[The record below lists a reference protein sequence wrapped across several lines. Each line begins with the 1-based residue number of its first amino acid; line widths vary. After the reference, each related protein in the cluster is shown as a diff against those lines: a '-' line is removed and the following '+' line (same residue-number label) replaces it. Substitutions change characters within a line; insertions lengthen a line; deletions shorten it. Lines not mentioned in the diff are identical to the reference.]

1 MEIRERDLG
10 ENSGDQQ
17 EISERSM
24 RDAWRS
30 VGDQRRAVFNQ
41 GEIRERRGEIRDCS
55 ARDE

>member
-41 GEIRERRGEIRDCS
+41 GEIRERRGEIRD
-55 ARDE
+55 